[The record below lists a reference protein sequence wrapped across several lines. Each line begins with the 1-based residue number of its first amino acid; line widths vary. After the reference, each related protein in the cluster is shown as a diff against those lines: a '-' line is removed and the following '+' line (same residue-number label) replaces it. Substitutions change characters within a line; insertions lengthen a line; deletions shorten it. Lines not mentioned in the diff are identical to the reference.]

1 MRVSLSQ
8 SFKKMQNNFYIFRTS
23 PHQAVRRQTI
33 IIVITNY
40 CDNDD
45 DADDDCRQNYYIVLI
60 EICIDKVDTKI
71 LYEE

>member
-1 MRVSLSQ
+1 M
-8 SFKKMQNNFYIFRTS
+8 
-23 PHQAVRRQTI
+23 
-33 IIVITNY
+33 ITNY

-45 DADDDCRQNYYIVLI
+45 DADDDCRQNYYYIVLI